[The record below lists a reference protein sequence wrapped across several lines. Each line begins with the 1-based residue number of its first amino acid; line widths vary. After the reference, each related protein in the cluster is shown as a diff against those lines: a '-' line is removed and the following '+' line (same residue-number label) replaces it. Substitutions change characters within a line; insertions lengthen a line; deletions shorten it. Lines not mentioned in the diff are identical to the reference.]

1 MPSSMK
7 LQKFSTLFKV
17 SPSPLL
23 GPATG
28 RPPAVGVC
36 LISSPF
42 PAKNFYFSLITLPPV
57 PPALKQGEQVK
68 AGKILT
74 FCPLWVL
81 SEPCRCLTLTLF
93 LVWCFHGYFPTHTY
107 SMAKGDS
114 PAVPL
119 RDKQTPLT
127 HFWSIASI
135 HVSSPPTTSGK
146 AGHPRQS
153 HLFTLR
159 SEL

>member
-1 MPSSMK
+1 MPSSGK
-7 LQKFSTLFKV
+7 PSKFSTLFKV
-17 SPSPLL
+17 SPSSRH

-28 RPPAVGVC
+28 RPPAVGMC

-42 PAKNFYFSLITLPPV
+42 PAKSFYFSLAVLPPV

-68 AGKILT
+68 AGKTYCL
-74 FCPLWVL
+74 LWVL

-93 LVWCFHGYFPTHTY
+93 LVWCIHAYFP
-107 SMAKGDS
+107 
-114 PAVPL
+114 L
-119 RDKQTPLT
+119 RGKQTPLT
-127 HFWSIASI
+127 HFWPIASI
-135 HVSSPPTTSGK
+135 HVSSPPTMSRK